1 MASYSYTR
9 DLKEEDLAAPEAHVY
24 TKKELWENW
33 WDYNLKWVLL
43 GIGAFAILTYLLVDV
58 FTTPKVDYQIA
69 IIADETVYD
78 STLTEISDILTPLL
92 EDTTGDDVVTMYA
105 YSYLVDLSTY
115 STVTEAAEAESIDDA
130 DEEVVADQETDEE
143 SEDETSW
150 ELDLTGDTS
159 TYSYY
164 TELAGQVQMS
174 ADLEAVETIIF
185 ILKDPQ
191 SFQIASEM
199 LCYPDGSMPEDPTT
213 VAWEE
218 LVYPIEECN
227 LLSDEVKET
236 LSGYYIARRGS
247 ETNSDVISQFEYY
260 ETLWNLLT
268 EGASTYAEVLAQ

>member
-9 DLKEEDLAAPEAHVY
+9 DLKEEDLAKPEAHVY
-24 TKKELWENW
+24 TKKELRANW
-33 WDYNLKWVLL
+33 WDYNLKWVLI
-43 GIGAFAILTYLLVDV
+43 GIGAFIVVAYLLIDV

-78 STLTEISDILTPLL
+78 STLTEISDIVSPLL

-115 STVTEAAEAESIDDA
+115 STVTDVTDPDGEEAAAAEAEAEAAAEDA
-130 DEEVVADQETDEE
+130 
-143 SEDETSW
+143 SW

-174 ADLEAVETIIF
+174 ADLEACDTIIF

-191 SFQIASEM
+191 SFQLASEM

-218 LVYPIEECN
+218 LVYPIEECD
-227 LLSDEVKET
+227 LLSDAVKET

-247 ETNSDVISQFEYY
+247 DSDATVMSQYEYY

-268 EGASTYAEVLAQ
+268 EGASTYAEVLAG